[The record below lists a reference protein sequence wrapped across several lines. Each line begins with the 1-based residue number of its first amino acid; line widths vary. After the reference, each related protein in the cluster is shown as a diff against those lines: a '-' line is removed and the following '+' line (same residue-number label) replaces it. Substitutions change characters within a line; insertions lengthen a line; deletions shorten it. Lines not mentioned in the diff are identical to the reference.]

1 MEKIAERKN
10 KIVYRDGDRAVKVF
24 DKEFKKSDI
33 FNEVLNQSRVE
44 ETGLDIPAIE
54 EVKMIDGKWAIEMTY
69 IEGKT
74 RNVR

>member
-33 FNEVLNQSRVE
+33 FNEV
-44 ETGLDIPAIE
+44 
-54 EVKMIDGKWAIEMTY
+54 
-69 IEGKT
+69 
-74 RNVR
+74 